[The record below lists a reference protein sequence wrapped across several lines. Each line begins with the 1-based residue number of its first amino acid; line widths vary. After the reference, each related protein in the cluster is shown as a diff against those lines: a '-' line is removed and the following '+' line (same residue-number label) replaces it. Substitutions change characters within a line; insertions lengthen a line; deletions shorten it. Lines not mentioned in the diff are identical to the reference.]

1 MEQNTQEAVRTR
13 GRSAGCVCLEPLPPV
28 AHVSRGDGPH
38 AVCLGPHAVCLTAL
52 RFGPLSFAVFTAAVA
67 ERTAW
72 LNLHIW
78 VFVLFINN

>member
-38 AVCLGPHAVCLTAL
+38 AVCLTAL
-52 RFGPLSFAVFTAAVA
+52 WFGPLSFAVFTAAVA